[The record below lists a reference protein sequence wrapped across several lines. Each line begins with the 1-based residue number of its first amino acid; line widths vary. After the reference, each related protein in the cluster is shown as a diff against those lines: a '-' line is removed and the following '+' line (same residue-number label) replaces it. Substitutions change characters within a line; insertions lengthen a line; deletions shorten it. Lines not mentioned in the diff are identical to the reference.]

1 VYDEKMPP
9 YDLDAE
15 EAVLGSL
22 LIDSDAIYKIT
33 SFLKPED
40 FFRESSQ
47 WIYQACLALG
57 EERGER
63 IDQITVAHELARSG
77 RLEGVGGAAYLSHL
91 VSVVPTSVHVEYY
104 ARIVRRLA
112 VMRRL
117 ISAAGQIAA
126 IGYEAGPDFD
136 RALDTAESILFQLR
150 EGHTP
155 AEFVHIRE
163 VLDRYFEEGEPSP
176 VKERPTRVFTGFPAL
191 DEILGGLQRADLI
204 VLAARPSVGKTS
216 LALSI
221 ARNAALEQGACVAIF
236 SLEMARESLV
246 QRLLASEAAVDTK
259 RIRLGL
265 QTEEEGRRIV
275 DATGV
280 LSEAPIYI
288 DDSPSLRVAEMRS
301 RARRLHKERGIDLI
315 IVDYLQLVQVDGK
328 RENRVQEM
336 SEISRQVKA
345 LARELDVPVLAVS
358 QLSRAPEWRASH
370 IPQLSDLRDSGSIE
384 QDADVVIFI
393 YRDDLYYTEEE
404 WEKRNPLK
412 SYPKG
417 IANVIVAKHR
427 NGPVGQVDLL
437 FLEKTAKFTSLETE
451 RR

>member
-1 VYDEKMPP
+1 MYDEKMPP